1 MSVETLHASEL
12 IAGREI
18 GLSEQVIDEIIDAQQ
33 TRIFDLGELVIRT
46 DNGDTRLIKAA
57 RGISGPDNGSMDK
70 GGSRM
75 TSKGVQDDL
84 DTLPQDMW
92 AKLHQGG
99 FTDIDGKPLNGGKL
113 LFDVDPNSLSHTE
126 KIHTFAAA
134 AEAMLNKGIA
144 GHRKSVPAGDM
155 GTNHSDYMDAFAS
168 IVRAS
173 GDPHW
178 RGSITGKSV
187 PMGGLEFR
195 PHATGYGVYLSVDH
209 QREQLELDVARIT
222 ISGAGNV
229 GGYLGYYASQ
239 DEQQHFNIRG
249 YSDLWGTLV
258 VESEEGM
265 QVTDELLDIMD
276 NPNFSRDLK
285 YAAYEG
291 NKLAAMRDVLART
304 QPNLKTHIH
313 DDPDHIMEVPTDI
326 FVPASV
332 RNLINQRTAPK
343 LAALAVNEAGNDTIT
358 GEGYAILATR
368 GISIIPGTIAN
379 AGGVATSMDEQKAGI
394 RGTTLSFKEAKGLA
408 TESALSRLARM
419 EAMAKQL
426 GTTDYQLAA
435 CALGMAGMAIQL
447 GHSIDAR
454 VATVLRPYA
463 LVV

>member
-18 GLSEQVIDEIIDAQQ
+18 GLSEQVIGEIIDVQK
-33 TRIFDLGELVIRT
+33 TRIIPLGDLAIKT
-46 DNGDTRLIKAA
+46 DDGSTRLIEAA

-75 TSKGVQDDL
+75 TNKGVQGDL

-99 FTDIDGKPLNGGKL
+99 FTDIEGKPLNGGKL
-113 LFDVDPNSLSHTE
+113 LFSVDPNSLSHTE
-126 KIHTFAAA
+126 KKRTFAAA
-134 AEAMLNKGIA
+134 AEAMIEHGIA
-144 GHRKSVPAGDM
+144 GHRRSVPAGDM
-155 GTNHSDYMDAFAS
+155 GTNHSDYMDAFADVIRES
-168 IVRAS
+168 K
-173 GDPHW
+173 DQHW
-178 RGSITGKSV
+178 RGSITGKSES
-187 PMGGLEFR
+187 MGGLEFR
-195 PHATGYGVYLSVDH
+195 PHATGYGVYLSADH
-209 QREQLELDVARIT
+209 QRKQLGLDVAYMT

-239 DEQQHFNIRG
+239 DEQQRFNIRG
-249 YSDLWGTLV
+249 YSDLWGTLA
-258 VESEEGM
+258 VEGDEGIK
-265 QVTDELLDIMD
+265 VTPELLDIMD

-304 QPNLKTHIH
+304 QPDLKMHIH

-343 LAALAVNEAGNDTIT
+343 LTALAINEAGNDTIT
-358 GEGYAILATR
+358 GDGYAILATR
-368 GISIIPGTIAN
+368 GISVIPGTIAN

-394 RGTTLSFKEAKGLA
+394 RGTTLSFGEAKDLA
-408 TESALSRLARM
+408 TESAVSRLARM
-419 EAMAKQL
+419 EAMAKHL

-447 GHSIDAR
+447 GHSIDSRIANIIQ
-454 VATVLRPYA
+454 PYELA
-463 LVV
+463 V